1 LRAYAVSVIASAAY
15 LLLPQPLLKQLI
27 FRRSFMI
34 SINSECILSK
44 KSEDIPPFYVMEV
57 LESAQA
63 LEAEGRCIIH
73 LEVGEPDFPTPPHIC
88 EAACA
93 AIARGSTK
101 YTHSQGLLAL
111 REAIVESYHSK
122 FGVDLSPDQVI
133 ITSGTSP
140 GLLIVFMAL
149 LERMDEVIMS
159 NPHYACYP
167 NFVKY
172 LGGTPVFVYTN
183 ETNGFALEPETVRQC
198 LSPNTKAI
206 LINSPSNPGGHVMS
220 PENLRSLAEIAD
232 EVRIPI
238 VSDEIY
244 QGLIYSGEEHT
255 ILEYTK
261 NAFVLNGFSKL
272 YAMTGW
278 RLGYIICPP
287 ECVRAIQ
294 KIHQN
299 FFICANSFVQEAGI
313 AALKGSQEHVAEM
326 VQIYNTRRQYML
338 KRLIGM
344 GFDVRKEPMG
354 AFYVLADARKYG
366 SDSLELSRRILN
378 EAGVAVT
385 PGIDFG
391 NGAEGYLRFS
401 YANSMENIKEGM
413 DRLEA
418 FLKEELEG

>member
-1 LRAYAVSVIASAAY
+1 
-15 LLLPQPLLKQLI
+15 
-27 FRRSFMI
+27 MI

-220 PENLRSLAEIAD
+220 PENLQSLAEIAD

>member
-1 LRAYAVSVIASAAY
+1 ML
-15 LLLPQPLLKQLI
+15 
-27 FRRSFMI
+27 
-34 SINSECILSK
+34 SINSKCILSK

-63 LEAEGRCIIH
+63 LEAQGRHIIH
-73 LEVGEPDFPTPPHIC
+73 LEVGEPDFPTAPHIC

-93 AIARGSTK
+93 AIGRGATK
-101 YTHSQGLLAL
+101 YTHSQGLLSL
-111 REAIVESYHSK
+111 REAIVESYHQK
-122 FGVDLSPDQVI
+122 FGVDLNPSQI
-133 ITSGTSP
+133 IVTTGTSA
-140 GLLIVFMAL
+140 GLLVVFMAL
-149 LERMDEVIMS
+149 LEKRDEVIMS

-167 NFVKY
+167 NFVKH

-183 ETNGFALEPETVRQC
+183 EINGFALEPETVRHF
-198 LSPNTKAI
+198 LSSNTKAI
-206 LINSPSNPGGHVMS
+206 LINSPSNPGGHVTS
-220 PENLRSLAEIAD
+220 SESLQGLAAIAD
-232 EVRIPI
+232 EKGIPI
-238 VSDEIY
+238 ISDEIY
-244 QGLIYSGEEHT
+244 QGLIYSGEEHS

-313 AALKGSQEHVAEM
+313 AALKGSQEHVKEM
-326 VQIYNTRRQYML
+326 VQTYNTRRQYML
-338 KRLIGM
+338 KRLLGM
-344 GFDVRKEPMG
+344 GLEVRKEPMG
-354 AFYVLADARKYG
+354 AFYVLADARKY
-366 SDSLELSRRILN
+366 SHDSLELSRRILN

-401 YANSMENIKEGM
+401 YANSIENIKEGM
-413 DRLEA
+413 DRLET
-418 FLKEELEG
+418 FLAKELEG

>member
-1 LRAYAVSVIASAAY
+1 M
-15 LLLPQPLLKQLI
+15 
-27 FRRSFMI
+27 F

-57 LESAQA
+57 LESALA
-63 LEAEGRCIIH
+63 LEAEGRHIIH
-73 LEVGEPDFPTPPHIC
+73 LEVGEPDFPTAPHIC

-93 AIARGSTK
+93 AIGRGSTK
-101 YTHSQGLLAL
+101 YTHSQGLLSL
-111 REAIVESYHSK
+111 RETIVESYHRK

-133 ITSGTSP
+133 VTSGTSP

-149 LERMDEVIMS
+149 LEKMDEVIMS

-172 LGGTPVFVYTN
+172 LGGTPVYVYTN

-198 LSPNTKAI
+198 LSSNTKAI

-220 PENLRSLAEIAD
+220 PESLQGLAAIAD
-232 EVRIPI
+232 ERGIPI

-255 ILEYTK
+255 ILEYTD

-299 FFICANSFVQEAGI
+299 FFICANSFVQEAGV

-326 VQIYNTRRQYML
+326 IQTYNTRRQYML
-338 KRLIGM
+338 KRLLGM
-344 GFDVRKEPMG
+344 GLDVRKEPMG

-366 SDSLELSRRILN
+366 TDSLELSRRILN

-401 YANSMENIKEGM
+401 YANNLENIKEGM

-418 FLKEELEG
+418 FLEKELEEELQG

>member
-1 LRAYAVSVIASAAY
+1 M
-15 LLLPQPLLKQLI
+15 
-27 FRRSFMI
+27 F

-63 LEAEGRCIIH
+63 LEAEGRHIIH
-73 LEVGEPDFPTPPHIC
+73 LEVGEPYFPTAPHIC
-88 EAACA
+88 EAACV
-93 AIARGSTK
+93 AIGRGSTK
-101 YTHSQGLLAL
+101 YTHSLGFLPL
-111 REAIVESYHSK
+111 REAIVESYHHK
-122 FGVDLSPDQVI
+122 FGVDLSPNQI
-133 ITSGTSP
+133 IVTSGTSP
-140 GLLIVFMAL
+140 CLLMVFMAL
-149 LERMDEVIMS
+149 LEKRDEVIMS

-172 LGGTPVFVYTN
+172 LGGTPVYVYTN

-198 LSPNTKAI
+198 LSSNTKAI

-220 PENLRSLAEIAD
+220 PESLQDLAAVAGE
-232 EVRIPI
+232 RGIPI
-238 VSDEIY
+238 ISDEIY

-255 ILEYTK
+255 ILEYTN

-287 ECVRAIQ
+287 DCVRAIQ

-313 AALKGSQEHVAEM
+313 AALRGSQEHVAEM
-326 VQIYNTRRQYML
+326 IHTYNTRRQYML
-338 KRLIGM
+338 KRLLGM

-354 AFYVLADARKYG
+354 AFYVLADARKY
-366 SDSLELSRRILN
+366 SNDSLELSRRILN

-401 YANSMENIKEGM
+401 YANSIENIKEGM

-418 FLKEELEG
+418 FLEKEHEE

>member
-1 LRAYAVSVIASAAY
+1 
-15 LLLPQPLLKQLI
+15 
-27 FRRSFMI
+27 MI

-378 EAGVAVT
+378 EAGIAVT

>member
-1 LRAYAVSVIASAAY
+1 M
-15 LLLPQPLLKQLI
+15 
-27 FRRSFMI
+27 F

-63 LEAEGRCIIH
+63 LEAEGRHIIH
-73 LEVGEPDFPTPPHIC
+73 LEVGEPDFPTASHIC

-93 AIARGSTK
+93 AIGRGSTK
-101 YTHSQGLLAL
+101 YTHSQGLLSL
-111 REAIVESYHSK
+111 RETIVESYHRK

-133 ITSGTSP
+133 VTSGTSP

-149 LERMDEVIMS
+149 LEKMDEVIMS

-172 LGGTPVFVYTN
+172 LGGTPIYVYTN

-198 LSPNTKAI
+198 LSSNTKAI
-206 LINSPSNPGGHVMS
+206 LINSPSNPGGHVTS
-220 PENLRSLAEIAD
+220 PESLQGLAAIAD
-232 EVRIPI
+232 ERGIPI

-255 ILEYTK
+255 ILEYTD

-326 VQIYNTRRQYML
+326 VQTYNTRRQYML
-338 KRLIGM
+338 KRLLGM
-344 GFDVRKEPMG
+344 GLDVRKEPTG
-354 AFYVLADARKYG
+354 AFYVLADARKY
-366 SDSLELSRRILN
+366 SNDSLELSRRILN

-401 YANSMENIKEGM
+401 YANNLENIKEGM

-418 FLKEELEG
+418 FLEKELEGEL

>member
-1 LRAYAVSVIASAAY
+1 M
-15 LLLPQPLLKQLI
+15 
-27 FRRSFMI
+27 F

-63 LEAEGRCIIH
+63 LEAEGRHIIH
-73 LEVGEPDFPTPPHIC
+73 LEVGEPDFPTASHIC

-93 AIARGSTK
+93 AIGRGSTK
-101 YTHSQGLLAL
+101 YTHSQGLLSL
-111 REAIVESYHSK
+111 RETIVESYHRK

-133 ITSGTSP
+133 VTSGTSP

-149 LERMDEVIMS
+149 LEKMDEVIMS

-172 LGGTPVFVYTN
+172 LGGTPIYVYTN
-183 ETNGFALEPETVRQC
+183 ETNGFALEPETVKQC
-198 LSPNTKAI
+198 LSSNTKAI

-220 PENLRSLAEIAD
+220 PESLQGLAAIAD
-232 EVRIPI
+232 ERGIPI

-255 ILEYTK
+255 ILEYTD

-299 FFICANSFVQEAGI
+299 FFICANSFVQEAGV

-326 VQIYNTRRQYML
+326 IQTYNTRRQYML

-344 GFDVRKEPMG
+344 GLDVRKEPMG
-354 AFYVLADARKYG
+354 AFYVLADARKY
-366 SDSLELSRRILN
+366 SNDSLELSRRILN

-401 YANSMENIKEGM
+401 YANNLENIKEGM
-413 DRLEA
+413 DRLET
-418 FLKEELEG
+418 FLEKELEGEL

>member
-1 LRAYAVSVIASAAY
+1 M
-15 LLLPQPLLKQLI
+15 
-27 FRRSFMI
+27 F

-63 LEAEGRCIIH
+63 LEAEGRHIIH
-73 LEVGEPDFPTPPHIC
+73 LEVGEPDFPTAPHIC

-93 AIARGSTK
+93 AIYRGSTK
-101 YTHSQGLLAL
+101 YTHSQGLLSL
-111 REAIVESYHSK
+111 REAIVESYHQK

-140 GLLIVFMAL
+140 ALLMVFMAL
-149 LERMDEVIMS
+149 LEKMDEVIMS
-159 NPHYACYP
+159 NPYYACYP

-172 LGGTPVFVYTN
+172 LGGTPVFVYTS
-183 ETNGFALEPETVRQC
+183 EKNGFALEPETVRQC

-206 LINSPSNPGGHVMS
+206 LINSPSNPSGHVMS
-220 PENLRSLAEIAD
+220 PESLQGLAEIAD
-232 EVRIPI
+232 EKGIPI
-238 VSDEIY
+238 ISDEIY
-244 QGLIYSGEEHT
+244 QGLIYDGDDHT
-255 ILEYTK
+255 ILEYTR

-299 FFICANSFVQEAGI
+299 FFICANSFVQEAAI
-313 AALKGSQEHVAEM
+313 AALKGPQEYIAEM
-326 VQIYNTRRQYML
+326 VQTYNTRRQYML
-338 KRLIGM
+338 KRLIEM
-344 GFDVRKEPMG
+344 GFEVRKEPMG
-354 AFYVLADARKYG
+354 AFYVLADARKYC
-366 SDSLELSRRILN
+366 SDSLALSRRILN

-401 YANSMENIKEGM
+401 YANSIENIKEGM

-418 FLKEELEG
+418 FLEKELDG

>member
-1 LRAYAVSVIASAAY
+1 
-15 LLLPQPLLKQLI
+15 
-27 FRRSFMI
+27 MI

-101 YTHSQGLLAL
+101 YTHSQGLLSL

-220 PENLRSLAEIAD
+220 PENLQSLAEIAD
-232 EVRIPI
+232 EVGIPI

-344 GFDVRKEPMG
+344 GFDVRKEPKG

>member
-1 LRAYAVSVIASAAY
+1 M
-15 LLLPQPLLKQLI
+15 
-27 FRRSFMI
+27 F
-34 SINSECILSK
+34 SINTEWILSK

-63 LEAEGRCIIH
+63 LEAKGRHIIH
-73 LEVGEPDFPTPPHIC
+73 LEVGEPDFPTAPHIC
-88 EAACA
+88 EAACT
-93 AIARGSTK
+93 AIGQGATK
-101 YTHSQGLLAL
+101 YTHSQGTLSL
-111 REAIVESYHSK
+111 REAVVESYHRK
-122 FGVDLSPDQVI
+122 FGVELSPSQVI
-133 ITSGTSP
+133 VTSGTSP
-140 GLLIVFMAL
+140 ALLMVFMAL
-149 LERMDEVIMS
+149 LEKRDEVIMS

-198 LSPNTKAI
+198 LSSNTKAI
-206 LINSPSNPGGHVMS
+206 LINSPSNPGGHIMS
-220 PENLRSLAEIAD
+220 SESLQGLAAIAD
-232 EVRIPI
+232 EKGIPI
-238 VSDEIY
+238 ISDEIY
-244 QGLIYSGEEHT
+244 QGLIYSGEDHS

-299 FFICANSFVQEAGI
+299 FFICANSFVQEAGV
-313 AALKGSQEHVAEM
+313 AALNGPQEHVKEM

-338 KRLIGM
+338 KRLLGM
-344 GFDVRKEPMG
+344 GLEVRKEPMG

-366 SDSLELSRRILN
+366 NDSLELSRRILN

-401 YANSMENIKEGM
+401 YANNIENIKEGM

-418 FLKEELEG
+418 FLAKELEG

>member
-1 LRAYAVSVIASAAY
+1 M
-15 LLLPQPLLKQLI
+15 
-27 FRRSFMI
+27 F

-63 LEAEGRCIIH
+63 LEAEGRNIVH
-73 LEVGEPDFPTPPHIC
+73 LEVGEPDFPTAPHIC
-88 EAACA
+88 EAACD
-93 AIARGSTK
+93 AIGKGLTK
-101 YTHSQGLLAL
+101 YTHSQGLLSL
-111 REAIVESYHSK
+111 REAIVEYYHQK

-133 ITSGTSP
+133 VTSGTSP
-140 GLLIVFMAL
+140 ALLMVFMAL
-149 LERMDEVIMS
+149 LEKMDEVIMS

-198 LSPNTKAI
+198 ITHNTKAI

-220 PENLRSLAEIAD
+220 SENLQGLAEIAD
-232 EVRIPI
+232 EKGIPI

-244 QGLIYSGEEHT
+244 QGLIYKGHDHT

-261 NAFVLNGFSKL
+261 NAFVLNGFSKI

-287 ECVRAIQ
+287 ECIRALQ
-294 KIHQN
+294 KIQQN

-313 AALKGSQEHVAEM
+313 AALKGSQEHVAKM
-326 VQIYNTRRQYML
+326 VQTYNIRRQYML

-344 GFDVRKEPMG
+344 GLDVRKEPTG
-354 AFYVLADARKYG
+354 AFYVLADARKYS

-401 YANSMENIKEGM
+401 YANSIENIKEGM
-413 DRLEA
+413 DRLEI
-418 FLKEELEG
+418 FLEKELES

>member
-1 LRAYAVSVIASAAY
+1 MLFAFTSAPFTI
-15 LLLPQPLLKQLI
+15 LTI
-27 FRRSFMI
+27 ITFRRFFMF

-63 LEAEGRCIIH
+63 LETKGRHIIH
-73 LEVGEPDFPTPPHIC
+73 LEVGEPDFPTAPHIC

-93 AIARGSTK
+93 AIGRGSTK
-101 YTHSQGLLAL
+101 YTHSQGLPAL
-111 REAIVESYHSK
+111 REAIVESYYNK
-122 FGVDLSPDQVI
+122 FGIELNPNQVI
-133 ITSGTSP
+133 VTSGTSP

-149 LERMDEVIMS
+149 LEKKDEVIMS

-172 LGGTPVFVYTN
+172 LGGTPVFVYTS
-183 ETNGFALEPETVRQC
+183 ETNGFALEPETVKYY

-206 LINSPSNPGGHVMS
+206 LINSPSNPSGHVMS
-220 PENLRSLAEIAD
+220 SESLQGLAAIAE
-232 EVRIPI
+232 ERGIPI

-244 QGLIYSGEEHT
+244 QGLIYNGEEHT
-255 ILEYTK
+255 ILEYTS

-299 FFICANSFVQEAGI
+299 FFICSNAFVQEAGI
-313 AALKGSQEHVAEM
+313 AALKGSKEHVEKM
-326 VQIYNTRRQYML
+326 VQTYNTRRQYML
-338 KRLIGM
+338 KRLLGM
-344 GFDVRKEPMG
+344 GFDVSKEPMG
-354 AFYVLADARKYG
+354 AFYVLADARKY
-366 SDSLELSRRILN
+366 SNDSLELSRRILN

-401 YANSMENIKEGM
+401 YANNIENIKEGM

-418 FLKEELEG
+418 FLAKEHER

>member
-1 LRAYAVSVIASAAY
+1 M
-15 LLLPQPLLKQLI
+15 
-27 FRRSFMI
+27 F

-63 LEAEGRCIIH
+63 LEAEGRHIIH
-73 LEVGEPDFPTPPHIC
+73 LEVGEPDFSTAPHIC

-93 AIARGSTK
+93 AIGRGATK
-101 YTHSQGLLAL
+101 YTHSQGLLSL
-111 REAIVESYHSK
+111 REAIVESYRQK
-122 FGVDLSPDQVI
+122 FGIDLSPSQVI
-133 ITSGTSP
+133 VTSGTSP

-149 LERMDEVIMS
+149 LEKRDEVIMS

-172 LGGTPVFVYTN
+172 LGGTPVFVYTS
-183 ETNGFALEPETVRQC
+183 ETNGFALEPETVKQC
-198 LSPNTKAI
+198 LSPNTKSI

-220 PENLRSLAEIAD
+220 PESLQGLAAIAN
-232 EVRIPI
+232 EKGIPI

-244 QGLIYSGEEHT
+244 QGLIYSGEEHS

-278 RLGYIICPP
+278 RLGYIICPLD
-287 ECVRAIQ
+287 CVRAIQ

-313 AALKGSQEHVAEM
+313 AALKGSQEHVTEM
-326 VQIYNTRRQYML
+326 IHTYNTRRQYML
-338 KRLIGM
+338 KRLLGM
-344 GFDVRKEPMG
+344 GLEVRKEPTG
-354 AFYVLADARKYG
+354 AFYVLADARKY
-366 SDSLELSRRILN
+366 SNDSLELSRRILN

-401 YANSMENIKEGM
+401 YANSIENIKEGM
-413 DRLEA
+413 DRLEV
-418 FLKEELEG
+418 FLEKELEG

>member
-1 LRAYAVSVIASAAY
+1 M
-15 LLLPQPLLKQLI
+15 
-27 FRRSFMI
+27 F
-34 SINSECILSK
+34 SINSGCILSK

-63 LEAEGRCIIH
+63 LEAEGRHIIH
-73 LEVGEPDFPTPPHIC
+73 LEVGEPDFPTAPHIC

-101 YTHSQGLLAL
+101 YTHSQGFLPL
-111 REAIVESYHSK
+111 REAIVESYYNK
-122 FGVDLSPDQVI
+122 FGVELSPSQVI
-133 ITSGTSP
+133 VTSGTSP

-149 LERMDEVIMS
+149 LEKRDEVIMS

-172 LGGTPVFVYTN
+172 LGGTPVYVYTS
-183 ETNGFALEPETVRQC
+183 ETNGFALDTETVKQY
-198 LSPNTKAI
+198 LNPNTKAI

-220 PENLRSLAEIAD
+220 PESLQGLAAIAD
-232 EVRIPI
+232 EKGVPI

-244 QGLIYSGEEHT
+244 QGLIYNSGEEHT
-255 ILEYTK
+255 ILEYTN

-299 FFICANSFVQEAGI
+299 FFICANAFVQEAGI

-326 VQIYNTRRQYML
+326 VKTYNIRRQYIL
-338 KRLIGM
+338 KRLLGM
-344 GFDVRKEPMG
+344 GLDVRKEPMG
-354 AFYVLADARKYG
+354 AFYVLADARKY
-366 SDSLELSRRILN
+366 SNDSLELSRRILN

-401 YANSMENIKEGM
+401 YANNIENIKEGM

-418 FLKEELEG
+418 FLEKEHEG

>member
-1 LRAYAVSVIASAAY
+1 M
-15 LLLPQPLLKQLI
+15 
-27 FRRSFMI
+27 F

-63 LEAEGRCIIH
+63 LETKGRHIIH
-73 LEVGEPDFPTPPHIC
+73 LEVGEPDFPTAPHIC

-93 AIARGSTK
+93 AIYRGSTK
-101 YTHSQGLLAL
+101 YTHSQGLLSL
-111 REAIVESYHSK
+111 REAIVESYHRK

-133 ITSGTSP
+133 VTSGTSP
-140 GLLIVFMAL
+140 ALLMVFMAL
-149 LERMDEVIMS
+149 LEKMDEVIMS
-159 NPHYACYP
+159 NPYYACYP

-183 ETNGFALEPETVRQC
+183 EKNGFALEPETVRQC
-198 LSPNTKAI
+198 LSLNTKAI
-206 LINSPSNPGGHVMS
+206 LINSPSNPSGHVMS
-220 PENLRSLAEIAD
+220 PESLQGLAEIAD
-232 EVRIPI
+232 EKGIPI

-244 QGLIYSGEEHT
+244 QGLIYDGDDHT

-299 FFICANSFVQEAGI
+299 FFICANSFVQEAAI
-313 AALKGSQEHVAEM
+313 AALKGPQEHVAEM
-326 VQIYNTRRQYML
+326 VQTYNTRRQYML

-344 GFDVRKEPMG
+344 GLEVRKEPMG

-401 YANSMENIKEGM
+401 YANSIENIKEGM

-418 FLKEELEG
+418 FLEKELDG

>member
-1 LRAYAVSVIASAAY
+1 M
-15 LLLPQPLLKQLI
+15 
-27 FRRSFMI
+27 F

-63 LEAEGRCIIH
+63 LEAEGRHIIH
-73 LEVGEPDFPTPPHIC
+73 LEVGEPDFPTAPHIC

-93 AIARGSTK
+93 AIGQGSTK
-101 YTHSQGLLAL
+101 YTHSLGFLPL
-111 REAIVESYHSK
+111 REAIVESYHHK
-122 FGVDLSPDQVI
+122 FGVDLSPNQI
-133 ITSGTSP
+133 IVTSGTSP
-140 GLLIVFMAL
+140 GLLMVFMAL
-149 LERMDEVIMS
+149 LEKRDEVIMS

-172 LGGTPVFVYTN
+172 LGGTPVYIYTN

-198 LSPNTKAI
+198 LSSNTKAI
-206 LINSPSNPGGHVMS
+206 LINSPSNPGGHIMS
-220 PENLRSLAEIAD
+220 PESLQDLAAVAGE
-232 EVRIPI
+232 RGIPI

-255 ILEYTK
+255 ILEYTN

-287 ECVRAIQ
+287 DCVRAIQ

-313 AALKGSQEHVAEM
+313 AALRGSQEHVAEM
-326 VQIYNTRRQYML
+326 IHTYNTRRQYML
-338 KRLIGM
+338 KRLLGM

-354 AFYVLADARKYG
+354 AFYVLADARKY
-366 SDSLELSRRILN
+366 SNDSLELSRRILN

-401 YANSMENIKEGM
+401 YANSIENIKEGM
-413 DRLEA
+413 DKLEA
-418 FLKEELEG
+418 FLEKEHEE

>member
-1 LRAYAVSVIASAAY
+1 M
-15 LLLPQPLLKQLI
+15 
-27 FRRSFMI
+27 F

-44 KSEDIPPFYVMEV
+44 KSKDIPPFYVMEV

-63 LEAEGRCIIH
+63 LEAEGRHIIH
-73 LEVGEPDFPTPPHIC
+73 LEVGEPDFPTASHIC

-93 AIARGSTK
+93 AIGRGSTK
-101 YTHSQGLLAL
+101 YTHSQGLLSL
-111 REAIVESYHSK
+111 RETIVESYHRK

-133 ITSGTSP
+133 VTSGTSP

-149 LERMDEVIMS
+149 LEKMDEVIMS

-172 LGGTPVFVYTN
+172 LGGTPIYVYTN
-183 ETNGFALEPETVRQC
+183 ETNGFALEPETVKQC
-198 LSPNTKAI
+198 LSSNTKAI

-220 PENLRSLAEIAD
+220 PESLQGLAAIAD
-232 EVRIPI
+232 ERGIPI

-255 ILEYTK
+255 ILEYTD

-299 FFICANSFVQEAGI
+299 FFICANSFVQEAGV

-326 VQIYNTRRQYML
+326 IQTYNTRRQYML

-344 GFDVRKEPMG
+344 GLDVRKEPMG
-354 AFYVLADARKYG
+354 AFYVLADARKY
-366 SDSLELSRRILN
+366 SNDSLELSRRILN

-401 YANSMENIKEGM
+401 YANNLENIKEGM
-413 DRLEA
+413 DRLET
-418 FLKEELEG
+418 FLEKELEGEL

>member
-1 LRAYAVSVIASAAY
+1 M
-15 LLLPQPLLKQLI
+15 
-27 FRRSFMI
+27 F
-34 SINSECILSK
+34 SINTEWILSK

-63 LEAEGRCIIH
+63 LEAKGRHIIH
-73 LEVGEPDFPTPPHIC
+73 LEVGEPDFPTAPHIC
-88 EAACA
+88 EAACT
-93 AIARGSTK
+93 AIGQGVTK
-101 YTHSQGLLAL
+101 YTHSQGTLSL
-111 REAIVESYHSK
+111 REAIVESYHRK
-122 FGVDLSPDQVI
+122 FGVELSSSQVI
-133 ITSGTSP
+133 VTSGTSP
-140 GLLIVFMAL
+140 ALLMVFMAL
-149 LERMDEVIMS
+149 LEKKDEVIMS

-172 LGGTPVFVYTN
+172 LGGTPVFVYTS

-220 PENLRSLAEIAD
+220 PESLQGLAAIAD
-232 EVRIPI
+232 EKGIPI

-244 QGLIYSGEEHT
+244 QGLIYSGEDHS

-278 RLGYIICPP
+278 RLGYIICPL

-299 FFICANSFVQEAGI
+299 FFICANSFVQEAGV
-313 AALKGSQEHVAEM
+313 AALNGPQEHVKEM

-338 KRLIGM
+338 KRLLGM
-344 GFDVRKEPMG
+344 GLEVRKEPMG

-366 SDSLELSRRILN
+366 NDSLELSRRILN

-401 YANSMENIKEGM
+401 YANSIENIKEGM
-413 DRLEA
+413 DRLEV
-418 FLKEELEG
+418 FLAKELEG

>member
-1 LRAYAVSVIASAAY
+1 M
-15 LLLPQPLLKQLI
+15 
-27 FRRSFMI
+27 F

-63 LEAEGRCIIH
+63 LEAEGKQIIH
-73 LEVGEPDFPTPPHIC
+73 LEIGEPDFPTALHIC

-93 AIARGSTK
+93 AIYQGSTK
-101 YTHSQGLLAL
+101 YTHSQGLLSL
-111 REAIVESYHSK
+111 REAIVESYQQK
-122 FGVDLSPDQVI
+122 FGVELSPDQVI
-133 ITSGTSP
+133 VTSGTSP
-140 GLLIVFMAL
+140 ALLIVFMAL
-149 LERMDEVIMS
+149 LEKMDEVIMS

-172 LGGTPVFVYTN
+172 LGGTPVFVYTS

-198 LSPNTKAI
+198 LSSNTKAI

-220 PENLRSLAEIAD
+220 PESLQGLAEIAD
-232 EVRIPI
+232 EKGIPI

-272 YAMTGW
+272 YSMTGW

-313 AALKGSQEHVAEM
+313 AALKGPQEHVAKM
-326 VQIYNTRRQYML
+326 IQTYNTRRQYML

-344 GFDVRKEPMG
+344 GLDVRKEPTG

-401 YANSMENIKEGM
+401 YANSIENIKEGM

-418 FLKEELEG
+418 FLENELEGLEIL

>member
-1 LRAYAVSVIASAAY
+1 M
-15 LLLPQPLLKQLI
+15 
-27 FRRSFMI
+27 F

-63 LEAEGRCIIH
+63 LEAEGKHIIH
-73 LEVGEPDFPTPPHIC
+73 LEVGEPDFPTAPHIC

-93 AIARGSTK
+93 AIGRGSTK
-101 YTHSQGLLAL
+101 YTHSQGLLSL
-111 REAIVESYHSK
+111 REAIVESYQQK
-122 FGVDLSPDQVI
+122 FGVELSPDQVI
-133 ITSGTSP
+133 VTSGTSP
-140 GLLIVFMAL
+140 ALLIVFMAL
-149 LERMDEVIMS
+149 LEKMDEVIMS

-172 LGGTPVFVYTN
+172 LGGTPVFVYTS

-198 LSPNTKAI
+198 LSSNTKAI
-206 LINSPSNPGGHVMS
+206 LINSPSNPGGHIMP
-220 PENLRSLAEIAD
+220 PESLQGLAEIAD
-232 EVRIPI
+232 EKGTPI
-238 VSDEIY
+238 ISDEIY
-244 QGLIYSGEEHT
+244 QGLIYSGEDHT

-287 ECVRAIQ
+287 ECIRAIQ

-313 AALKGSQEHVAEM
+313 AALKGPQDHVAEM
-326 VQIYNTRRQYML
+326 VQTYNIRRQYML

-344 GFDVRKEPMG
+344 GLEVRKEPTG
-354 AFYVLADARKYG
+354 AFYVLADARRYG

-401 YANSMENIKEGM
+401 YANSIENIKEGM

-418 FLKEELEG
+418 FLEKELEGSEIL

>member
-1 LRAYAVSVIASAAY
+1 M
-15 LLLPQPLLKQLI
+15 
-27 FRRSFMI
+27 F

-63 LEAEGRCIIH
+63 LEAEGRHIIH
-73 LEVGEPDFPTPPHIC
+73 LEVGEPDFPTASHIC

-93 AIARGSTK
+93 AIGRGSTK
-101 YTHSQGLLAL
+101 YTHSQGLLSL
-111 REAIVESYHSK
+111 RETIVESYHRK

-133 ITSGTSP
+133 VTSGTSP

-149 LERMDEVIMS
+149 LEKMDEVIMS

-172 LGGTPVFVYTN
+172 LGGTPIYVYTN
-183 ETNGFALEPETVRQC
+183 ETNGFALEPETVKQC
-198 LSPNTKAI
+198 LSSNTKAI

-220 PENLRSLAEIAD
+220 PESLQGLAAIAD
-232 EVRIPI
+232 ERGIPI

-255 ILEYTK
+255 ILEYTD

-299 FFICANSFVQEAGI
+299 FFICANSFVQEAGV

-326 VQIYNTRRQYML
+326 IQTYNTRRQYML
-338 KRLIGM
+338 KRLLGM
-344 GFDVRKEPMG
+344 GLDVRKEPMG
-354 AFYVLADARKYG
+354 AFYVLADARKY
-366 SDSLELSRRILN
+366 SNDSLELSRRILN

-401 YANSMENIKEGM
+401 YANNLENIKEGM

-418 FLKEELEG
+418 FLEKELEGEL

>member
-1 LRAYAVSVIASAAY
+1 M
-15 LLLPQPLLKQLI
+15 
-27 FRRSFMI
+27 F

-63 LEAEGRCIIH
+63 LEAEGRHIIH
-73 LEVGEPDFPTPPHIC
+73 LEVGEPDFPTAPHIC

-93 AIARGSTK
+93 AIGRGSTK
-101 YTHSQGLLAL
+101 YTHSQGLLSL
-111 REAIVESYHSK
+111 RDAIVESYQQK
-122 FGVDLSPDQVI
+122 FGVELSPDQVI
-133 ITSGTSP
+133 VTSGTSP
-140 GLLIVFMAL
+140 ALLIVFMAL
-149 LERMDEVIMS
+149 LEKMDEVVMS

-172 LGGTPVFVYTN
+172 LGGTPVFVYTS

-206 LINSPSNPGGHVMS
+206 LINSPSNPGGHIML
-220 PENLRSLAEIAD
+220 PESLQGLAEIAD
-232 EVRIPI
+232 EKGIPI
-238 VSDEIY
+238 ISDEIY
-244 QGLIYSGEEHT
+244 QGLIYSGEDHT

-287 ECVRAIQ
+287 ECIRAIQ

-313 AALKGSQEHVAEM
+313 AALKGPQDHVAEM
-326 VQIYNTRRQYML
+326 VQTYNIRRQYML

-344 GFDVRKEPMG
+344 GLEVRKEPTG
-354 AFYVLADARKYG
+354 AFYVLADARRYG

-401 YANSMENIKEGM
+401 YANSIENIKEGM

-418 FLKEELEG
+418 FLEKDLEGSEVL

>member
-1 LRAYAVSVIASAAY
+1 M
-15 LLLPQPLLKQLI
+15 
-27 FRRSFMI
+27 F

-63 LEAEGRCIIH
+63 LEAEGRHIIH
-73 LEVGEPDFPTPPHIC
+73 LEVGEPDFPTAPHIC

-93 AIARGSTK
+93 AIGRGSTK
-101 YTHSQGLLAL
+101 YTHSQGLLSL
-111 REAIVESYHSK
+111 REAIVESYYQK
-122 FGVDLSPDQVI
+122 FGVELSPDQVI

-140 GLLIVFMAL
+140 ALLIVFMAL
-149 LERMDEVIMS
+149 LEKMDEVVMS

-172 LGGTPVFVYTN
+172 LGGTPVFVYTS
-183 ETNGFALEPETVRQC
+183 ETNGFVLEPETVRQC
-198 LSPNTKAI
+198 LSSNTRAI

-220 PENLRSLAEIAD
+220 SESLQGLAEIAD
-232 EVRIPI
+232 EKGIPI
-238 VSDEIY
+238 ISDEIY
-244 QGLIYSGEEHT
+244 QGLIYSGDDHT

-287 ECVRAIQ
+287 ECVRGIQ

-313 AALKGSQEHVAEM
+313 AALKGPQEHVAKM
-326 VQIYNTRRQYML
+326 VQTYNTRRQYML

-344 GFDVRKEPMG
+344 GLDVRKEPTG
-354 AFYVLADARKYG
+354 AFYVLADARRYG

-378 EAGVAVT
+378 EASVAVT

-401 YANSMENIKEGM
+401 YANSIENIKEGM

-418 FLKEELEG
+418 FLEKELEGLEIL

>member
-1 LRAYAVSVIASAAY
+1 M
-15 LLLPQPLLKQLI
+15 
-27 FRRSFMI
+27 F

-63 LEAEGRCIIH
+63 LEAEGRHIIH
-73 LEVGEPDFPTPPHIC
+73 LEVGEPDFPTAPHIC

-93 AIARGSTK
+93 AIGRGSTK
-101 YTHSQGLLAL
+101 YTHSLGFLPL
-111 REAIVESYHSK
+111 REAIVESYHHK
-122 FGVDLSPDQVI
+122 FGVDLSPNQI
-133 ITSGTSP
+133 IVTSGTSP
-140 GLLIVFMAL
+140 GLLMVFMAL
-149 LERMDEVIMS
+149 LEKRDEVIMS

-172 LGGTPVFVYTN
+172 LGGIPVYVYTN

-198 LSPNTKAI
+198 LSSNTKAI

-220 PENLRSLAEIAD
+220 PESLQDLAAVAGE
-232 EVRIPI
+232 RGIPI

-255 ILEYTK
+255 ILEYTN

-287 ECVRAIQ
+287 DCVRAIQ

-299 FFICANSFVQEAGI
+299 FFICANAFVQEAGI
-313 AALKGSQEHVAEM
+313 AALRGSQEHVAEM
-326 VQIYNTRRQYML
+326 IHTYNTRRQYML
-338 KRLIGM
+338 KRLLGM
-344 GFDVRKEPMG
+344 GLDVRKEPMG
-354 AFYVLADARKYG
+354 AFYVLADARKY
-366 SDSLELSRRILN
+366 SNDSLELSRRILN

-401 YANSMENIKEGM
+401 YANSIENIKEGM
-413 DRLEA
+413 DKLEA
-418 FLKEELEG
+418 FLEKEHEE